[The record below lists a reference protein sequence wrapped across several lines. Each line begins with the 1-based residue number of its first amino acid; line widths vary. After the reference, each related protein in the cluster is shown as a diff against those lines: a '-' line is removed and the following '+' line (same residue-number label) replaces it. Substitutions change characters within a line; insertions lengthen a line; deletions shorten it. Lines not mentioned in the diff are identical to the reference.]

1 MMGDEGQA
9 SFGAA
14 SAASAVFHSVT
25 SIPNNTM
32 NGYLGRSLETVEGG
46 ISMDRLGVWYP
57 R

>member
-1 MMGDEGQA
+1 MGDEGQA